1 MEQPVQLNPPV
12 NAVVS
17 TTVGDLYPLVLAQ
30 MREFAVVLL
39 DVKGIVLWLNVSAE
53 ELFGLK
59 MENAAG
65 KKGDLIFTPEDIA
78 RGVFE
83 HEMAT
88 AAAQGSME
96 NDRWMMRADGSRFW
110 ANGVMFPLRRADG
123 ELAGFCKMLRD
134 RTDLQQQLSALR
146 NEIYALVERGQ
157 QKDKVLAVAA
167 HELRNPL
174 FATTVAVDT
183 LRRVGQNAPQ
193 QPFEVI
199 ERQLQTMRRL
209 LDDITDATQASTGRL
224 KLKRERLDLRD
235 IILRA
240 LETMRP
246 AIQSRRHIVNEVLL
260 PVPIPVTVDHDRLQQ
275 VLRNLIDNAVKYT
288 APGGI
293 IGIEATMEGSEAVIK
308 IEDNGVGVAADMQTD
323 IFDLFTRAANPEDV
337 DERGLGIGLSLV
349 KNLVVQHGGT
359 VQVRSNGL
367 GKGSEFT
374 VRLPLAS

>member
-59 MENAAG
+59 MENTAG

-323 IFDLFTRAANPEDV
+323 IFDLFTRAANPGDV